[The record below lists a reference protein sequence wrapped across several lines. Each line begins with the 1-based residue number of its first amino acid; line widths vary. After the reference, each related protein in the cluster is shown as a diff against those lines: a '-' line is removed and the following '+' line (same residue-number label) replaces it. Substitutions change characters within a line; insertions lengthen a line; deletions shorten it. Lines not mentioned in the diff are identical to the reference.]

1 MNKIS
6 IVIITC
12 SRSNDLKR
20 LLESLKKTIKNFS
33 SIEII
38 IIDSGNSKSFEIN
51 SKIISSFFTDATHVS
66 SEKEISWQRNTG
78 ISLSKGEFIL
88 FLDDD
93 VILEEDYLTSIME
106 CFTEPDV
113 IGATGYVANQKN
125 YSFLERLFRKIFL
138 LQDVN
143 NRKTY
148 RKISGYFS
156 FLNKPKQ
163 IVNTEALWGCN
174 MIIKKKFLEKCSFDE
189 NLNFYDDI
197 ELSLRLLK
205 LGKLCLSEDARLIH
219 KRSNSDRDKPW
230 KIMRKQVISN
240 LYISKK
246 HQRIN
251 TYVYCAF
258 LWSSIGMFIL
268 MFLCYIFQTDL
279 TKGTLEEYGTH

>member
-12 SRSNDLKR
+12 NRSNDLR
-20 LLESLKKTIKNFS
+20 GLLESLKKTTKNFFCTQV
-33 SIEII
+33 I
-38 IIDSGNSKSFEIN
+38 IIDSGNSKSFETN
-51 SKIISSFFTDATHVS
+51 SKTISSFFTGATHVS
-66 SEKEISWQRNTG
+66 SEKKISRQRNAG

-93 VILEEDYLTSIME
+93 VILEENYLTNIIE
-106 CFTEPDV
+106 CLTEPDA
-113 IGATGYVANQKN
+113 IGATGYVTNQKN
-125 YSFLERLFRKIFL
+125 YNFLERVFRKIFL

-143 NRKTY
+143 YRKTY

-163 IVNTEALWGCN
+163 MVNTEALWGCN
-174 MIIKKKFLEKCSFDE
+174 MIIKRKFLEKCNFDE
-189 NLNFYDDI
+189 NLDFCEDI
-197 ELSLRLLK
+197 DLSLHLLR

-219 KRSNSDRDKPW
+219 KRSNLNRDKPW
-230 KIMRKQVISN
+230 KTMRKQVVSN
-240 LYISKK
+240 FYILKK

-251 TYVYCAF
+251 TYIYFAF

-268 MFLCYIFQTDL
+268 MILCYIFQIDL
-279 TKGTLEEYGTH
+279 TKGTLEEYGTY